1 MDSVKPMET
10 LANARQKLALAYKT
24 NNQADILDATKK
36 IKEIENTANLA
47 YRNPKEILDN
57 STVDTVNE
65 LSSFN
70 ARKISGT
77 STPANKNQKK
87 FSLKQPVFVKEKYMK
102 DVTDKQDGASEN
114 VVCFKNIKI
123 EKTRLE
129 TIIEKLNDE
138 ELAADQLTKP
148 ELLKSFCELEN
159 EPAEENVL
167 KKYFNKIL
175 DIVKLPLGQIAEEKQ
190 TEQTDEKNRTNPF
203 ANHDDKDNKNGSE
216 RAESI
221 AENFYWDHEGTQFL
235 NNMNYSHYISNQIKE
250 ALRNIR
256 NFDAKSGKNTAQ
268 FISDVAEAGAS
279 IPELYHRDLIRRLR
293 EKLIGQRAQNIDL
306 AKFESIQAL
315 IRYLDTNYGHNKSTM
330 TLITEL
336 GQLAQRDSE
345 SVFDYSE
352 RLGDLTDEL
361 KIAESRDK
369 SGIAITEA
377 CLIETFVRGLKQDII
392 TRMPKTTT
400 LGDAFREAQR
410 IEKILMAEKEL
421 RSKNSTAKGCVFCN
435 TTGHETLACEVFLA
449 IKRKNTPAP
458 DTGEARVDNAYYT
471 PRIKERCGHC
481 GSEEHSLNNCKIF
494 FSANIKSEKKE
505 PEVIAINKI
514 EEQNVC
520 GFCKRPNHNI
530 SNCLSYWDNQ
540 TGRQQQYNNNGYNNQ
555 PRNNGYRNNQNNAQR
570 RSSHNNNNNNNN
582 KSNGQR
588 VVCWH
593 CNKAGHIAKDC
604 YSKLNAKNAQA
615 SFIQGHKG
623 SEGASPNNQT
633 NQ

>member
-1 MDSVKPMET
+1 MET

-24 NNQADILDATKK
+24 NNQADILDAAKK

-203 ANHDDKDNKNGSE
+203 ANHDDKDNKNG
-216 RAESI
+216 
-221 AENFYWDHEGTQFL
+221 
-235 NNMNYSHYISNQIKE
+235 
-250 ALRNIR
+250 
-256 NFDAKSGKNTAQ
+256 
-268 FISDVAEAGAS
+268 
-279 IPELYHRDLIRRLR
+279 
-293 EKLIGQRAQNIDL
+293 
-306 AKFESIQAL
+306 
-315 IRYLDTNYGHNKSTM
+315 
-330 TLITEL
+330 
-336 GQLAQRDSE
+336 QLAQRDSE

-435 TTGHETLACEVFLA
+435 TTSHETLACEVFLA

-505 PEVIAINKI
+505 PEVISEKKEAHENDENTSELSKSCSTRSWQDGAATRLYEQNGSIDTHANDKKQSNTLEITENSKSTSSLVILAPQRIFCEENKDNSNVAEVNASIASPCICKGKKADDAIEDLRKDKEVAAIFEDNDFEMIESIKSEEKI
-514 EEQNVC
+514 EEIFNVIDPC
-520 GFCKRPNHNI
+520 DETYESYMIDTDDMNYCYERMLQINSKFENTSERVYED
-530 SNCLSYWDNQ
+530 CLS
-540 TGRQQQYNNNGYNNQ
+540 
-555 PRNNGYRNNQNNAQR
+555 RNPIIESVNIVETRSRTIKTKPVNYKLTRTRNTKPKQLSEDKTSDVND
-570 RSSHNNNNNNNN
+570 
-582 KSNGQR
+582 KED
-588 VVCWH
+588 
-593 CNKAGHIAKDC
+593 KAVEIERGDA
-604 YSKLNAKNAQA
+604 
-615 SFIQGHKG
+615 G
-623 SEGASPNNQT
+623 
-633 NQ
+633 

>member
-1 MDSVKPMET
+1 MEI
-10 LANARQKLALAYKT
+10 LATARQKLALAYKT
-24 NNQADILDATKK
+24 NNQADILDAAKK
-36 IKEIENTANLA
+36 IKKIKNTANLA

-87 FSLKQPVFVKEKYMK
+87 FSLKQPVFVKEKYIK
-102 DVTDKQDGASEN
+102 DVTDKQDGT
-114 VVCFKNIKI
+114 K
-123 EKTRLE
+123 
-129 TIIEKLNDE
+129 KLNDE

-159 EPAEENVL
+159 QPAEKNVL

-175 DIVKLPLGQIAEEKQ
+175 DIVKLPLGQNVEEKQ
-190 TEQTDEKNRTNPF
+190 TKQADEKNRTNPF

-221 AENFYWDHEGTQFL
+221 AENFYSDHEGTQFI
-235 NNMNYSHYISNQIKE
+235 NNTNYSHYISNQIKE

-268 FISDVAEAGAS
+268 FISDVAEAGAI

-293 EKLIGQRAQNIDL
+293 EKLVGQRAQNIDL

-315 IRYLDTNYGHNKSTM
+315 IRYLDTNYGHNKSMM

-345 SVFDYSE
+345 SVFASSE

-361 KIAESRDK
+361 KIAESRNK

-377 CLIETFVRGLKQDII
+377 CLIETFVRGLKQGIK

-435 TTGHETLACEVFLA
+435 TTSHETLACEVFLA

-471 PRIKERCGHC
+471 PRAKEKCGHC

-505 PEVIAINKI
+505 PEVITINKI

-520 GFCKRPNHNI
+520 GFCKRPNHNS

-540 TGRQQQYNNNGYNNQ
+540 TGRQQQYNYNGYNNQ

-570 RSSHNNNNNNNN
+570 RNNHNNNNNNNN

-623 SEGASPNNQT
+623 SEGVSPNNQT